1 MPADIRIFFTA
12 YNSLPPKHCHRSTDR
27 HGSVAESPVFRCRV
41 NLLRSQIVFNA
52 YISARLQNWEGVRI
66 GMQYSTIIHLG
77 IHGYLSVLDYNWLNH
92 FWTWKWNLAPRVL
105 LRGDA
110 PSMFELIRSV
120 GDYSL
125 MHYAYSIFFSLSAL
139 ESFALAAL
147 ANFVVHHDALSS
159 RPFSRISRLNDNET

>member
-1 MPADIRIFFTA
+1 
-12 YNSLPPKHCHRSTDR
+12 
-27 HGSVAESPVFRCRV
+27 
-41 NLLRSQIVFNA
+41 
-52 YISARLQNWEGVRI
+52 
-66 GMQYSTIIHLG
+66 
-77 IHGYLSVLDYNWLNH
+77 
-92 FWTWKWNLAPRVL
+92 
-105 LRGDA
+105 
-110 PSMFELIRSV
+110 MFELIRSV